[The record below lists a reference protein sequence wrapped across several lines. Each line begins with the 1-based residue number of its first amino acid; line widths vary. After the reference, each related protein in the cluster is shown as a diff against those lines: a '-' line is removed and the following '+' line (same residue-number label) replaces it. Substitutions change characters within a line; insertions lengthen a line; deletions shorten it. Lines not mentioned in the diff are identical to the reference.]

1 MKTVEVESNWNSKFT
16 LDITQNEHF
25 NFEYDK
31 WGNIKKYSGIEKKT
45 SFLINALMPPLSGL
59 SSFLETKKIILNN
72 YYIL

>member
-31 WGNIKKYSGIEKKT
+31 
-45 SFLINALMPPLSGL
+45 
-59 SSFLETKKIILNN
+59 
-72 YYIL
+72 